1 MTINLGET
9 LCEDALQ
16 FYSFIYTCAVIA
28 GASGAVVI
36 GIIEVKVGMF
46 NNRVICN
53 LMTSSGLVCLALYQL
68 NGYFVL
74 AGWVLIS
81 FPSVYYIV
89 SNIWIA
95 SLFPAIGSL
104 IVVTVSAV
112 FDMSAGNFLSLS
124 EKVTLLLRL
133 ISSVQNRL

>member
-112 FDMSAGNFLSLS
+112 FDMSAGSFY
-124 EKVTLLLRL
+124 
-133 ISSVQNRL
+133 